1 MKNVVKTTINE
12 LAKEARNLDLNYN
25 DQMAVVKII
34 KAIAAGDN
42 ALAFALLITNENLRP
57 LVGVWSS
64 ATASLDKP
72 NKIKLTREQFIA
84 KIAKAIRQLDL
95 NRDEQIIAINAL
107 KAVCAGDKLTAYVL
121 LKTNEKLHPL
131 MWTWNIVDRNGGI
144 RQ

>member
-12 LAKEARNLDLNYN
+12 LAKEARNLDLTYN

-64 ATASLDKP
+64 ATA
-72 NKIKLTREQFIA
+72 
-84 KIAKAIRQLDL
+84 
-95 NRDEQIIAINAL
+95 
-107 KAVCAGDKLTAYVL
+107 
-121 LKTNEKLHPL
+121 NE
-131 MWTWNIVDRNGGI
+131 GGI
-144 RQ
+144 RK